1 MASSSTP
8 ADRNHG
14 PHFAA
19 GTCPIG
25 FGCTMREK
33 GGKKYEEKALLCGCL
48 LPGAFSYGLRAC
60 FTGVGGGSG
69 GAGRTRRWRRWR
81 VRSLWQAPPV
91 TQNIREWTA
100 SLRTAVPDR
109 YSLKAGSRALH
120 PRQAIMVSIIRP
132 GVPLSFGG
140 TGDMTLAPS
149 GAAGLL
155 GRNGGGQLVLHREAA
170 AAAGITT
177 KCISDG
183 RAAAAHLTQARFLR
197 TISFGISLNDKGEE
211 TT

>member
-8 ADRNHG
+8 AGRNHG

-19 GTCPIG
+19 GTCPIR

-33 GGKKYEEKALLCGCL
+33 REKYEEKALLCGCL
-48 LPGAFSYGLRAC
+48 LPGAFLTACGLA
-60 FTGVGGGSG
+60 S
-69 GAGRTRRWRRWR
+69 
-81 VRSLWQAPPV
+81 QASV
-91 TQNIREWTA
+91 A
-100 SLRTAVPDR
+100 
-109 YSLKAGSRALH
+109 ALVE
-120 PRQAIMVSIIRP
+120 RDVQA
-132 GVPLSFGG
+132 LE
-140 TGDMTLAPS
+140 TLAGEIALA
-149 GAAGLL
+149 GAAGDAEYPGVDRISYDSRTGQVQFECGVSGFASQTSYNGFYYSSGDVPL
-155 GRNGGGQLVLHREAA
+155 GFGGWGYDARSVRRGAGKKRRGTTGITPRGC